1 MQFSIKKF
9 IRSVVNASRGI
20 KYAAKEQNFK
30 IQIII
35 SIIVIFFAQYFDLR
49 VLEKVA
55 LILIIVFILV
65 LEILNTVFER
75 VTDILEPR
83 VHPYAKIIKDMM
95 AAAVMISSIG
105 AIIIAVIIFSP
116 HIDEIFR

>member
-1 MQFSIKKF
+1 MEFNYKKF
-9 IRSVVNASRGI
+9 LRSFINAFRGI
-20 KYAAKEQNFK
+20 RYAAREQNFR

-49 VLEKVA
+49 IWEKLVLV
-55 LILIIVFILV
+55 LIIVLILV

-75 VTDILEPR
+75 VIDILEPR

-95 AAAVMISSIG
+95 AAAVLISAIG
-105 AIIIAVIIFSP
+105 AIVIAVIIFGP
-116 HIDEIFR
+116 HLMNLL

>member
-1 MQFSIKKF
+1 MRMAFSIKKF
-9 IRSVVNASRGI
+9 FRSVVNASRGI

-35 SIIVIFFAQYFDLR
+35 AIIVIFFAQYFNLR
-49 VLEKVA
+49 EWEKLA
-55 LILIIVFILV
+55 LVLIIVLILV

-75 VTDILEPR
+75 VVDILEPR

-95 AAAVMISSIG
+95 AAAVFISAIG
-105 AIIIAVIIFSP
+105 AVIIGIIIFGP
-116 HIDEIFR
+116 HFGI